1 MPSKKARNKVAL
13 YAIVIVCILT
23 SATSILALEGIS
35 CEDVVAALERH
46 SARHGEPGVLYVDN
60 GTQLISLSSARFT
73 PQDVENE
80 LLDRLDVKVVVSC
93 PKAHEER
100 GRVERSIRLIREM
113 LEQTGEGTPSLQ
125 SPLMW
130 ETTFAR
136 IANALNDLP
145 IAKGNTHSGTVTGNV
160 DIIMPNRILLGRNN
174 RRGISGE
181 GIDFKSSAN
190 L

>member
-1 MPSKKARNKVAL
+1 M
-13 YAIVIVCILT
+13 T

-46 SARHGEPGVLYVDN
+46 SARHGVLGVLYVDN
-60 GTQLISLSSARFT
+60 GIQLVSLDSAIFT
-73 PQDVENE
+73 PQDLENE
-80 LLDRLDVKVVVSC
+80 IRDRLDVKVVVFC

-100 GRVERSIRLIREM
+100 GRVERRIRLIREM
-113 LEQTGEGTPSLQ
+113 LEQTGEGTPSPQ

-145 IAKGNTHSGTVTGNV
+145 KPRGTLTVG
-160 DIIMPNRILLGRNN
+160 L
-174 RRGISGE
+174 
-181 GIDFKSSAN
+181 
-190 L
+190 